1 MILQIGQKN
10 KTPPQKTTN
19 KQNSCPLGPDI
30 LENSIGKIR
39 YGAVILQLNTLPP
52 PSYPN
57 NSNNFFF
64 PGNLS
69 LTPRGHCSRWAE
81 SHHPSA
87 APGCSSLPESRRPL
101 EKWHWALLGVSILV
115 SCGVADRAGELGPGC
130 LKWATSVGIL
140 GVTSGHG
147 QAWLS
152 PSIPFLQAPEA
163 SPVLSGMG
171 ADTG

>member
-1 MILQIGQKN
+1 MMYDIANRTKEQN
-10 KTPPQKTTN
+10 ASPQNTN
-19 KQNSCPLGPDI
+19 KQNSCPLRPDI
-30 LENSIGKIR
+30 LENSIAKIG
-39 YGAVILQLNTLPP
+39 YGADSTAQPPP
-52 PSYPN
+52 PSY
-57 NSNNFFF
+57 SNNFLF

-69 LTPRGHCSRWAE
+69 LPPRKHHSRWAE
-81 SHHPSA
+81 SHRPPA
-87 APGCSSLPESRRPL
+87 APGCSSLSESRRPF
-101 EKWHWALLGVSILV
+101 EKWHWALSGVSILV
-115 SCGVADRAGELGPGC
+115 SCGDADGAGELGPGC

-152 PSIPFLQAPEA
+152 PSTPFPQAPEA